1 MQSKGTLGSIVA
13 GVIAI
18 FLVLVCLFYLS
29 FSFVTS
35 NYEQKAV
42 EYATNAAG
50 GADKVDSEPYKQAYK
65 NYMDSIGKEPVYMGY
80 TFNEVQKWGVGLGLD
95 LKGGMNVILQVSMPD
110 ILRSMST
117 VESDTLF
124 DSALAATD
132 VIIKNHESEDYV
144 KTFCEQYRQ
153 KSPAADFSVV
163 FKDII
168 TDRKA
173 SDDEVVSK
181 LKQEVKDRVNNS
193 ATNVL
198 RSRIDQYGVV
208 SPNIQVLQ
216 GKDGQILLELPG
228 VKEHE
233 RVRQLLQRSANLE
246 FYETYKFEEIANA
259 LSQLDSKL
267 ATDTADAYTGFWS
280 YFLQGGAQG
289 SPNVGLATVMN
300 KAKIDEILASAV
312 AKQVLPSNLKL
323 AWEVKPQ
330 TAQFNDTVTNKTKNI
345 DLYSLIALK
354 ATNGKPALDGSCVI
368 AASAD
373 YDNMQGNV
381 VSMTMNND
389 GAKQWAR
396 VTGNNIGNSVA
407 IVLDGMVYSYP
418 RVNSAIEGGRS
429 QITGQFTIEE
439 AQDLA
444 NVLKSGKMS
453 AKVEIISDMV
463 IGPSLGQEAIEAG
476 FTSFIVALVLL
487 MLFMMAYYGVIPGL
501 IANFALI
508 CNIFFTFGILASFQA
523 VLTLSGIA
531 GIVLALGMAVDANV
545 LIFERTKEELRAG
558 KNVRTAIA
566 DGYSNAFSAIFD
578 SNLTSV
584 ITGVILLLYGTGPIK
599 GFATT
604 LIIGLVCSFFTAVY
618 LSRLI
623 FVWGAKAKPF
633 QNLTFS
639 TPLSRNFLTNTKVNF
654 LGQRKVSFIVCG
666 LVVIIV
672 AASFITRG
680 LNQGIDF
687 SGGRNYI
694 VKLDK
699 PVTPSE
705 IQDKLAPE
713 FPNSTLTVIN
723 IEGADQVRVS
733 TNYRINEESSDIEQ
747 EITSKLFNTLKPYL
761 REGMT
766 DKEFSTTDETQGI
779 MSSQKVGP
787 TVADDMRDEAIIAV
801 ILSLIAMFL
810 YILLRF
816 HNVAFSVGALAA
828 VAFTAFTIIGFY
840 SLFWGILPFAM
851 EIDQTFI
858 AAILTVIGYQI
869 NDTVVVFDRVRE
881 NVGLYPKQDFGTT
894 INNSINNTLSRT
906 FMTSFTTLLVLLCI
920 FILGGD
926 SIRSFTFAMLFGVI
940 IGTLATIYIASP
952 VAYLIDRRRSAKK
965 GAKA

>member
-29 FSFVTS
+29 FSVVT
-35 NYEQKAV
+35 NHYEGKAV

-50 GADKVDSEPYKQAYK
+50 EAGVDSEPYKKAYK
-65 NYMDSIGKEPVYMGY
+65 NYIDSIGKEPVYLGY

-117 VESDTLF
+117 NAADTVF
-124 DSALAATD
+124 DSALASTEK
-132 VIIKNHESEDYV
+132 IIKSHESDDYV
-144 KTFCEQYRQ
+144 GTFIKQYRQ
-153 KSPAADFSVV
+153 KEPNADFSVV
-163 FKDII
+163 FNSIVNRGDKD
-168 TDRKA
+168 DA
-173 SDDEVVSK
+173 VVATIK
-181 LKQEVKDRVNNS
+181 KEVKDRVDNS

-228 VKEHE
+228 VKEHD
-233 RVRQLLQRSANLE
+233 RVRDLLQRSASLE
-246 FYETYKFEEIANA
+246 FYETYTLGEISSQ
-259 LSQLDSKL
+259 LSQLDNALRADTTNVSNGLFVNFVQMGNAGTPLVGMATSANRDVIDALL
-267 ATDTADAYTGFWS
+267 AT
-280 YFLQGGAQG
+280 
-289 SPNVGLATVMN
+289 PLA
-300 KAKIDEILASAV
+300 KSI
-312 AKQVLPSNLKL
+312 LPSNLKL
-323 AWEVKPQ
+323 RWEVKPQ
-330 TAQFNDTVTNKTKNI
+330 QVEFTDTVTKAKKHI
-345 DLYSLIALK
+345 DLYNLIALK
-354 ATNGKPALDGSCVI
+354 TNAGKPALDGSCVV
-368 AASAD
+368 AASSD
-373 YDNMQGNV
+373 FDNLQGNV
-381 VSMTMNND
+381 VSMTMNGE
-389 GAKQWAR
+389 GARKWATITKQ
-396 VTGNNIGNSVA
+396 NIGKSVA
-407 IVLDGMVYSYP
+407 ILLDDFVYSYP
-418 RVNSAIEGGRS
+418 NVNTAIEGGRS
-429 QITGQFTIEE
+429 QITGNFTVDE

-444 NVLKSGKMS
+444 NVLKSGKMA

-463 IGPSLGQEAIEAG
+463 IGPSLGEEAIKAG

-487 MLFMMAYYGVIPGL
+487 MVFMMCYYGVIPGL
-501 IANFALI
+501 VANFALI
-508 CNIFFTFGILASFQA
+508 CNLFFTFGILASFQA

-545 LIFERTKEELRAG
+545 LIFERTKEELRSG

-584 ITGVILLLYGTGPIK
+584 ITGLILLVYGTGPIK

-623 FVWGAKAKPF
+623 FIWGGKTKAV

-639 TPLSRNFLTNTKVNF
+639 TPLLRNFLTGTKINF
-654 LGQRKVSFIVCG
+654 LGQRKVSFIAVA
-666 LVVIIV
+666 LVIVVV
-672 AASFITRG
+672 AASFCVRG

-699 PVTPSE
+699 PVAPSE
-705 IQDKLAPE
+705 IQEKLAVE

-723 IEGADQVRVS
+723 IEGADQIRIS
-733 TNYRINEESSDIEQ
+733 TNYKIDDDAPEVEK
-747 EITSKLFNTLKPYL
+747 EITEILFSSLKPYL
-761 REGMT
+761 RDGMT

-810 YILLRF
+810 YILIRF

-840 SLFWGILPFAM
+840 SLFWGVLPFAM

-881 NVGLYPKQDFGTT
+881 NVGLYPKQDFAVTM
-894 INNSINNTLSRT
+894 NSSINSTLSRT
-906 FMTSFTTLLVLLCI
+906 FMTSFTTLLVLLVI

-926 SIRSFTFAMLFGVI
+926 SLRSFIFAMLFGVI

-952 VAYLIDRRRSAKK
+952 VAYLIDRRRNKK
-965 GAKA
+965 SVKA